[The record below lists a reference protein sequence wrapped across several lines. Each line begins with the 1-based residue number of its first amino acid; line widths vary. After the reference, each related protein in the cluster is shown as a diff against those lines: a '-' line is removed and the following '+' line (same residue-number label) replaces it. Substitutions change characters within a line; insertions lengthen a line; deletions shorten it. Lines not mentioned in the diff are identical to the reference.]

1 MSFQSILSTEIDL
14 LEDSD
19 EEKEFKRD
27 LLLICVPAGEYL
39 SAKKEITA
47 CYVRER
53 IEWEKHIPQLA
64 EEGPEALLRMYRM
77 EYSSFM
83 KLCAI
88 RGPKILVNDEMAQR
102 RTGKDALQ
110 LRLCFIVYWD
120 G

>member
-53 IEWEKHIPQLA
+53 IE
-64 EEGPEALLRMYRM
+64 
-77 EYSSFM
+77 
-83 KLCAI
+83 
-88 RGPKILVNDEMAQR
+88 
-102 RTGKDALQ
+102 
-110 LRLCFIVYWD
+110 
-120 G
+120 